1 MQSDGHLKLTL
12 DFGIHDFMWFLIV
25 CVCVY
30 CLEEEKDTKIIEI
43 GVIHEDP
50 AEAQKIAV
58 TLNDVFIQE
67 IREFYLNIYLK
78 G

>member
-30 CLEEEKDTKIIEI
+30 CLEEEKDTT
-43 GVIHEDP
+43 VIR
-50 AEAQKIAV
+50 
-58 TLNDVFIQE
+58 TCW
-67 IREFYLNIYLK
+67 IYKNMQILSRVIDL
-78 G
+78 